1 MTRYSSTMR
10 EILSTIREGK
20 SVKENPEDMQPASPD
35 EGGMA
40 KDQLEFMKYAADEIM
55 QHIENGGEFPEWM
68 QNKLSGTFEKMKS
81 LHANI
86 DHSNVENVKEE
97 LEEGAFNKLN
107 LAAKDLAKYAA
118 KDKNGLD
125 YKDFM
130 KAAAMMKT
138 GKVKELVK
146 FVDNLDTEPRDA
158 IIMQVKDALG
168 KDAAEKMFQVSIR
181 AEFDLDE
188 MKMDDPKLVK
198 AFDKLK
204 RGDTIKLK
212 TSSTISKG
220 TDFVDYV
227 VKAKNVVNKG
237 KVEKV
242 TLVTKGNEKAVKKFL
257 YKRDGKV
264 TFAIGD
270 MGASIDDIK
279 EETLREL
286 EEGKSS
292 TGYELYHKDFSS
304 AMKHAYDFAKK
315 KFGIEVDPKEIDD
328 KVASG
333 PRKPSKGKTNSYRLM
348 GKDGKKAIQVQVYGM
363 DNGKYELNM
372 YKEGVEPI
380 QWPSQPLEEKLKVS
394 DGLGAWIDDFKKS
407 DAPQFA
413 GKSDEEKKNMAIAA
427 FTDAGGKLD
436 EMAYKPGSFKD
447 IRPQEKAAKAL
458 DALIK
463 SGGLD
468 KSDFQKAR
476 AMYVQASDMQSRK
489 KLKDFISNLD
499 TEPLEAILDIIGR
512 NDPDT
517 FQKMYPKSKPG
528 EYLSTIAYNHRNAKN
543 EETELDEA
551 VDAKKVVAYL
561 IKKGNNP
568 KEAESMVKKELAGAI
583 KAYPNAPVAKI
594 AEYIRSV
601 AEELNE
607 MREPYA
613 VVDTADG
620 NKVVGTAS
628 DEKGAKSIITSAEL
642 PPMKI
647 KDKKTLKIVKVKKK
661 QMIGQPIKEEEEPNK
676 PDTAKAVDQ
685 GREDKKK
692 TRIAQLQ
699 LQIAKAQET
708 INKLNAQ
715 EKPNG

>member
-10 EILSTIREGK
+10 DALMQIREGY
-20 SVKENPEDMQPASPD
+20 SQVKEAPEDNMPASPD
-35 EGGMA
+35 EGSMA
-40 KDQLEFMKYAADEIM
+40 VQQLEFMMHAIQKM
-55 QHIENGGEFPEWM
+55 KMHIQSGGEFPEWM
-68 QNKLSGTFEKMKS
+68 QNKLSGTHEKLKG
-81 LHANI
+81 LYANI
-86 DHSNVENVKEE
+86 EHGDMNEEAALDEKKTVTKTFGVEFEIDAPEEKPIRTGKEPHVKLVNKLVKKYKLFDVHADDLSKFNVKDDV
-97 LEEGAFNKLN
+97 GGRNVQKF
-107 LAAKDLAKYAA
+107 
-118 KDKNGLD
+118 
-125 YKDFM
+125 F
-130 KAAAMMKT
+130 
-138 GKVKELVK
+138 KELSKSYEVIRK
-146 FVDNLDTEPRDA
+146 KITDNYTSTEFDFS
-158 IIMQVKDALG
+158 
-168 KDAAEKMFQVSIR
+168 EES
-181 AEFDLDE
+181 FDLDE
-188 MKMDDPKLVK
+188 LKMDDPKLNKV
-198 AFDKLK
+198 FDKLK
-204 RGDTIKLK
+204 RGDTVKLK
-212 TSSTISKG
+212 TSSTISQGK
-220 TDFVDYV
+220 DFVDYV
-227 VKAKNVVNKG
+227 VKSKNVVNKG
-237 KVEKV
+237 RVEKI

-279 EETLREL
+279 EGTWALPDSPKAKAELKKLMSKPIKLGKEGDEASDKLYALIGDDELFDDLYVAGKKNPNGDARDVVKKHMKRLGIKEEVEL

-333 PRKPSKGKTNSYRLM
+333 PRKPSKGKTNSYRLK

-407 DAPQFA
+407 DAPQFQ

-436 EMAYKPGSFKD
+436 EM
-447 IRPQEKAAKAL
+447 
-458 DALIK
+458 
-463 SGGLD
+463 
-468 KSDFQKAR
+468 
-476 AMYVQASDMQSRK
+476 
-489 KLKDFISNLD
+489 
-499 TEPLEAILDIIGR
+499 
-512 NDPDT
+512 
-517 FQKMYPKSKPG
+517 
-528 EYLSTIAYNHRNAKN
+528 
-543 EETELDEA
+543 
-551 VDAKKVVAYL
+551 
-561 IKKGNNP
+561 
-568 KEAESMVKKELAGAI
+568 
-583 KAYPNAPVAKI
+583 
-594 AEYIRSV
+594 
-601 AEELNE
+601 
-607 MREPYA
+607 REPYA

-620 NKVVGTAS
+620 DKVVGTAS
-628 DEKGAKSIITSAEL
+628 DEKGAKSIISTSQL

-661 QMIGQPIKEEEEPNK
+661 QMIGQPIKEETLEEAPKMKYALVGKDMKIYSMGSDERDLKLDRRSLEKRFKDVAPLKLARLKTAQSIGDKVDKSQLKEEEEPNK
-676 PDTAKAVDQ
+676 PDSAKAVDQ
-685 GREDKKK
+685 MRDDKKK

-708 INKLNAQ
+708 INKINAQ

>member
-10 EILSTIREGK
+10 DALMQIREGY
-20 SVKENPEDMQPASPD
+20 SEVKEAPEDNMPASPD
-35 EGGMA
+35 EGSMA
-40 KDQLEFMKYAADEIM
+40 VQQLEFMMHAIQKM
-55 QHIENGGEFPEWM
+55 KMHIQSGGEFPEWM
-68 QNKLSGTFEKMKS
+68 QNKLSGTHEKLKS
-81 LHANI
+81 LYANI
-86 DHSNVENVKEE
+86 EHGDMNEE
-97 LEEGAFNKLN
+97 L
-107 LAAKDLAKYAA
+107 
-118 KDKNGLD
+118 
-125 YKDFM
+125 
-130 KAAAMMKT
+130 
-138 GKVKELVK
+138 
-146 FVDNLDTEPRDA
+146 
-158 IIMQVKDALG
+158 
-168 KDAAEKMFQVSIR
+168 
-181 AEFDLDE
+181 DLDE

-198 AFDKLK
+198 AFDKMK
-204 RGDTIKLK
+204 KGDTIKLK
-212 TSSTISKG
+212 TSSTISQGK
-220 TDFVDYV
+220 DFVDYV
-227 VKAKNVVNKG
+227 VKSKNVVNKG
-237 KVEKV
+237 RVEKI

-279 EETLREL
+279 EGTWALPDSPKAKAELKKLMSKPIKLGKEGDEASDKLYALIGDDELFDDLYVAGKKNPNGDARDVVKKHMKRLGIKEEVEL

-304 AMKHAYDFAKK
+304 AMAHAYDFAKK

-333 PRKPSKGKTNSYRLM
+333 PRKPSKGNTNSYRLK

-372 YKEGVEPI
+372 YKEETMKEAALSI
-380 QWPSQPLEEKLKVS
+380 AEKLKVS
-394 DGLGAWIDDFKKS
+394 DGLGAWITDFQKS
-407 DAPQFA
+407 DAPQFD
-413 GKSDEEKKNMAIAA
+413 GKSDEDKKKMAIAA
-427 FTDAGGKLD
+427 FTDAGGKL
-436 EMAYKPGSFKD
+436 
-447 IRPQEKAAKAL
+447 
-458 DALIK
+458 
-463 SGGLD
+463 
-468 KSDFQKAR
+468 
-476 AMYVQASDMQSRK
+476 
-489 KLKDFISNLD
+489 
-499 TEPLEAILDIIGR
+499 
-512 NDPDT
+512 
-517 FQKMYPKSKPG
+517 
-528 EYLSTIAYNHRNAKN
+528 
-543 EETELDEA
+543 
-551 VDAKKVVAYL
+551 
-561 IKKGNNP
+561 
-568 KEAESMVKKELAGAI
+568 ESV
-583 KAYPNAPVAKI
+583 
-594 AEYIRSV
+594 
-601 AEELNE
+601 NE

-661 QMIGQPIKEEEEPNK
+661 QDIGYPIKEELDEAPKMTYALVGTDMKIYSMGSDERDLRLDRKSLEKRFKDVAPLKMARLKTAQSIGDKVDKSQLKEEEGEPQK

-685 GREDKKK
+685 MRDDKKK